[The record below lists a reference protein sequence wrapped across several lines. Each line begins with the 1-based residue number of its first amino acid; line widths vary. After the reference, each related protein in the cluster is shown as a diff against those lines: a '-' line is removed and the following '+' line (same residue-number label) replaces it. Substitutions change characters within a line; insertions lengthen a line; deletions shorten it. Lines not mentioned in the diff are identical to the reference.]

1 MIEIDLQK
9 KLFGSSGNFQL
20 QVSVTFEKGK
30 LVSLYGPSGSGKTS
44 LLRMLAG
51 VLPAA
56 SGRISING
64 SIWFDSEKKINLP
77 PQERNVGIVFQD
89 YALFPNMT
97 VRENIAYALQGKQS
111 GTMVDEVIQLMELDQ
126 LYNKRP
132 HLLSGGQRQRT
143 ALARALVRRP
153 ALLLLDEPFAALDTE
168 IRLRIQD
175 YLQIVHQQYNLTT
188 VLVSHDMLDV
198 IKLAS
203 RVFVLENGRITRT
216 GTPAEIMPL
225 DSLRKILL
233 DNLKPSPTG
242 NQ

>member
-1 MIEIDLQK
+1 MIEIDLHK

-20 QVSVTFEKGK
+20 QVSVTFEKGE

-44 LLRMLAG
+44 VLRMLAG

-56 SGRISING
+56 SGKINVG
-64 SIWFDSEKKINLP
+64 GNTWFDQDKKINLP

-97 VRENIAYALQGKQS
+97 VRENIAYALQRNQS
-111 GTMVDEVIQLMELDQ
+111 ATMVDEVIQLMELNQ
-126 LYNKRP
+126 LYNKKP

-153 ALLLLDEPFAALDTE
+153 TLLLLDEPFAALDTE
-168 IRLRIQD
+168 MRLRIQD
-175 YLQIVHQQYNLTT
+175 YLQLVHRQYNLTT
-188 VLVSHDMLDV
+188 ILVSHDMLDV

-203 RVFVLENGRITRT
+203 KVFVLENGRITRT
-216 GTPAEIMPL
+216 GSPSDIMPL
-225 DSLRKILL
+225 DSLRKILG
-233 DNLKPSPTG
+233 DNLKPGT
-242 NQ
+242 

>member
-1 MIEIDLQK
+1 MIEIDLHK

-20 QVSVTFEKGK
+20 QVSVTFEKGE

-44 LLRMLAG
+44 VLRMLAG

-56 SGRISING
+56 SGKISVEGNT
-64 SIWFDSEKKINLP
+64 WFDHDKKINLP

-97 VRENIAYALQGKQS
+97 VKENIAYALQRNQS
-111 GTMVDEVIQLMELDQ
+111 VTMVDEVIQLMELDQ
-126 LYNKRP
+126 LYNKKP

-153 ALLLLDEPFAALDTE
+153 TLLLLDEPFAALDTE
-168 IRLRIQD
+168 MRLRIQD
-175 YLQIVHQQYNLTT
+175 YLQLVHRQYNLTT
-188 VLVSHDMLDV
+188 ILVSHDMLDV

-203 RVFVLENGRITRT
+203 KVFVLENGRITRT
-216 GTPAEIMPL
+216 GTPADIMPL
-225 DSLRKILL
+225 DSLRKILV
-233 DNLKPSPTG
+233 DNLKPGT
-242 NQ
+242 

>member
-1 MIEIDLQK
+1 MIEIDLHK

-20 QVSVTFEKGK
+20 EVSVRFEKGEF
-30 LVSLYGPSGSGKTS
+30 VSLYGPSGSGKTS
-44 LLRMLAG
+44 LLRMLSG

-56 SGRISING
+56 SGRICIDGNT
-64 SIWFDSEKKINLP
+64 WFDSDKRINLP

-97 VRENIAYALQGKQS
+97 VRENIAYALQRNQS
-111 GTMVDEVIQLMELDQ
+111 GAMVDEVIELMELDQ

-132 HLLSGGQRQRT
+132 YLLSGGQRQRT

-153 ALLLLDEPFAALDTE
+153 TLLLLDEPFAALDTE

-175 YLQIVHQQYNLTT
+175 YLRIVHQQYNLTT

-203 RVFVLENGRITRT
+203 KVFVLENGRITRT
-216 GTPAEIMPL
+216 GSPADIMPL
-225 DSLRKILL
+225 DNLRKILL
-233 DNLKPSPTG
+233 DNFKPKS
-242 NQ
+242 